1 MKKGVYSF
9 ILLLLYVSLFSG
21 CISSKEAGSAPSEKV
36 EKKEYLTGVVYTER
50 EGVKEYDCSHKI
62 LACREDEIDGE
73 KVLQCLVGDPVGSL
87 KIAGG
92 VTDYT
97 LEKELC

>member
-1 MKKGVYSF
+1 VNLKAYLVALL
-9 ILLLLYVSLFSG
+9 ILSASLFPG
-21 CISSKEAGSAPSEKV
+21 CISTKEAESTQKEEV
-36 EKKEYLTGVVYTER
+36 EKKQYLTGVVYTEK

-73 KVLQCLVGDPVGSL
+73 KVLQCFAGDPVENL
-87 KIAGG
+87 KITGG

-97 LEKELC
+97 LEKEEC